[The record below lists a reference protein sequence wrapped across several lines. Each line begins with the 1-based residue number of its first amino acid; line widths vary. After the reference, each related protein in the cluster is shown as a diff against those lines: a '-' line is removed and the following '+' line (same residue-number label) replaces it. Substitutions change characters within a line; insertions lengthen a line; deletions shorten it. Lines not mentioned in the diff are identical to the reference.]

1 MAKLPPEILAQTSSF
16 FKVISVLSMPLA
28 TILFTS
34 LSIWN
39 FQFAWS
45 AFLLLSIVVFVLSLF
60 SNKSVTSD

>member
-1 MAKLPPEILAQTSSF
+1 
-16 FKVISVLSMPLA
+16 MPLA

-39 FQFAWS
+39 FQFAWG

-60 SNKSVTSD
+60 SNKPVTSD